1 MENIAYALTKKQE
14 LTPLERPVPKAGPGE
29 VAIRVAMWASAAPM
43 RISLNPDSGE
53 KRRFPCPL
61 C

>member
-29 VAIRVAMWASAAPM
+29 VAIRVCYVGVCG
-43 RISLNPDSGE
+43 SGE